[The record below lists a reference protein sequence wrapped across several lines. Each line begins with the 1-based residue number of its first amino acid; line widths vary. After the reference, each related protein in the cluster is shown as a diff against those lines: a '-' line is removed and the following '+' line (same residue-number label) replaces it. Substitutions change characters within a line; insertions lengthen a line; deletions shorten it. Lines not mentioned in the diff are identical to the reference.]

1 MMRALAAAAM
11 LAMAQ
16 AQGVILAAQ
25 GPNGP
30 ASPGLLV
37 DANKADANI
46 INQKEIVDNVVNEC
60 GRTILAGNIDIGE
73 TTEAQL
79 GNNTVTKVTKGSN
92 VDVTI
97 AQVSADGAGPYS
109 CDLDL
114 TSNANGATGQTKLQ
128 VQEAG
133 AQSGQIK
140 LKVTMPDDLACV
152 GASTGDVCT
161 VRCFND
167 NAKGPFGGCFAV
179 QQTDTKP
186 KQNTPANIPT
196 AQTLDGV
203 LKQVQQNIVD
213 LPAAVKSNQEAK
225 TQDDQGVTAI
235 KELLGNNATQQAAG
249 PAGSG
254 ANTGNNNG
262 NNNNNNGNANAGN
275 GNGRQKGKGNRNGNN
290 NANNGGA
297 AAGGN
302 NANAG
307 NNNANAGNTNANT
320 GNTNANTG
328 NNNANTG
335 NNGGNGRTR
344 GKNNNGGAN
353 TNAQNGGNNGN
364 GNANANANA
373 NGNNNALPL
382 ATVGKGNG
390 NRQNQQNGNNNKR
403 DETPDAVLR
412 TRWAR
417 RNLRRRAD

>member
-1 MMRALAAAAM
+1 MSSPMLRALAAAAM

-25 GPNGP
+25 GPSGP

-37 DANKADANI
+37 NPNKADANI
-46 INQKEIVDNVVNEC
+46 INQKEITNNAVNEC

-73 TTEAQL
+73 TTEDQL
-79 GNNTVTKVTKGSN
+79 GNKTVTQVTKGSN

-128 VQEAG
+128 VQESG

-140 LKVTMPDDLACV
+140 LKVTMPNDLACV

-161 VRCFND
+161 VRCFNA

-186 KQNTPANIPT
+186 KQNTPGNIPT
-196 AQTLDGV
+196 AQTLKGV
-203 LKQVQQNIVD
+203 LSQVQQNIVD

-225 TQDDQGVTAI
+225 TQDEQGLTAI
-235 KELLGNNATQQAAG
+235 KEILGNTATSEAAG

-254 ANTGNNNG
+254 ANTGNNN
-262 NNNNNNGNANAGN
+262 NNNNGNKNNNNGNGN
-275 GNGRQKGKGNRNGNN
+275 GNGRQNGQGNRNGGNN
-290 NANNGGA
+290 NANT
-297 AAGGN
+297 GN
-302 NANAG
+302 N
-307 NNNANAGNTNANT
+307 
-320 GNTNANTG
+320 NANTG

-335 NNGGNGRTR
+335 NNGGNGRNR
-344 GKNNNGGAN
+344 GKNNGNA
-353 TNAQNGGNNGN
+353 NAQTGGNNGN
-364 GNANANANA
+364 GN
-373 NGNNNALPL
+373 GKGALPL

-390 NRQNQQNGNNNKR
+390 NRQNQQNSNNGNGNTGNGNNNKR
-403 DETPDAVLR
+403 EEAPGNMLR

-417 RNLRRRAD
+417 RNLRRRSD